1 MAAPAYYDRKA
12 DYARLWASMEV
23 RASKAADINAT
34 ADRIVSNKERYQA
47 VEQATKTPWY
57 VIGLIHAM
65 EGGCNFKTHLH
76 NGDSLARRTVQ
87 VPAGRPKTGSPPF
100 QWQDSAIDAIR
111 YDGLDKVQ
119 GWSIERICYELEKFN
134 GWGYAQHHADVN
146 TPYLWSGTNQY
157 ARGKYVQDGV
167 WSSSAVSGQSGAM
180 PILKRIM
187 ELYSD
192 VRPALSTE
200 EPEPVEET
208 VASPALA
215 FPKAV
220 PEGGAAGSVAG
231 AVAATVTA
239 NDNNKPALMDRLAP
253 NAAKVEELAGQGSRV
268 ATALRS
274 FKAAIWKFFG
284 TSTVLGGGAATLI
297 DPNKGSAAVVGSWA
311 SQHPFLIAALCVGAT
326 ALVIGAAA
334 YWYAKKIEKGLVSAA
349 NDGRYTTRG
358 APA

>member
-12 DYARLWASMEV
+12 DYARLYASMEV
-23 RASKAADINAT
+23 RASKAGDINAT

-47 VEQATKTPWY
+47 VESATKVPWY
-57 VIGLIHAM
+57 VVGLIHAM
-65 EGGCNFKTHLH
+65 EGGCDFKTHLH

-87 VPAGRPKTGSPPF
+87 VPAGRPKSGSPPF

-119 GWSIERICYELEKFN
+119 GWSVERICYELEKFN

-180 PILKRIM
+180 PILQRIM
-187 ELYSD
+187 ELDSD

-200 EPEPVEET
+200 APEPVEET

-220 PEGGAAGSVAG
+220 PEGGASGSVAG
-231 AVAATVTA
+231 AIAATVTA
-239 NDNNKPALMDRLAP
+239 NDNSKLALMDRLAP
-253 NAAKVEELAGQGSRV
+253 NAAKIEELAGQSSRI
-268 ATALRS
+268 AEHLRA
-274 FKAAIWKFFG
+274 FKAMIWKGAG
-284 TSTVLGGGAATLI
+284 TAVALGGGASTLV
-297 DPNKGSAAVVGSWA
+297 DPNKGNAQVVGSWG
-311 SQHPFLIAALCVGAT
+311 SQHPLLLAALVAV
-326 ALVIGAAA
+326 AVAAVIGGVA
-334 YWYAKKIEKGLVSAA
+334 YYYAKKIEKGLVSAA
-349 NDGRYTTRG
+349 ADGRYKPRG